1 MHKSDTSSHGIPFDN
16 LKEKKIMKL
25 TMDKIHSWI
34 DDLPTE
40 GIDRI
45 EAYLV
50 TLDVVPDYAAIP
62 IKYDELKS

>member
-1 MHKSDTSSHGIPFDN
+1 
-16 LKEKKIMKL
+16 MKL

-50 TLDVVPDYAAIP
+50 TLDAVPDYAALP
-62 IKYDELKS
+62 IKYDELKYDTIILSRRRFL

>member
-1 MHKSDTSSHGIPFDN
+1 
-16 LKEKKIMKL
+16 MKL

-34 DDLPTE
+34 DDLPNE

-45 EAYLV
+45 EVYLV
-50 TLDVVPDYAAIP
+50 TLDVVPDYAALP